1 MSREKLNKAYQ
12 GDITPEVRLFVTKE
26 YKKVFGKDFKQTR
39 CNDCIRDAAIELL
52 VERNKSRKYVLHS
65 GKSIQHDGKI
75 YVQFTLTDDI
85 ARKYLKQ
92 FPEESVKFK
101 VLP

>member
-1 MSREKLNKAYQ
+1 MSREKLNKANQ
-12 GDITPEVRLFVTKE
+12 GDITPDVRLFISKE

-52 VERNKSRKYVLHS
+52 VERNKLRKYVLHS
-65 GKSIQHDGKI
+65 GKTIQHDGKT